1 MRIEIEIPKEFEE
14 HFKQDKFKDSLERI
28 MVDIFH
34 SLENGNCLCAGRYEY
49 ETIEM
54 LEKALEN
61 SKTAYDVN
69 KVVEEIKTLKEEALG
84 EYNMGEYN
92 LDNNIGNS
100 ISENYR
106 KDMNEGKCFAY
117 DEAIEIVKQG
127 GVSDGVC
134 EWEKYPFDWFTGCD
148 GYRIYNKQGDYCPRC
163 GKRIKVKAAE

>member
-1 MRIEIEIPKEFEE
+1 MSDLISRSELIKFFEE
-14 HFKQDKFKDSLERI
+14 HMRTAEDFREI
-28 MVDIFH
+28 II
-34 SLENGNCLCAGRYEY
+34 NIIP
-49 ETIEM
+49 TI
-54 LEKALEN
+54 KN
-61 SKTAYDVN
+61 QPTAYSVD

-127 GVSDGVC
+127 GASDDVC
-134 EWEKYPFDWFTGCD
+134 EWELKNACYTTSIKHYYSLPTSIVKTFNNCP
-148 GYRIYNKQGDYCPRC
+148 YCGR
-163 GKRIKVKAAE
+163 KIKVVE